1 MVHAQADATREGIE
15 VNPQVAVMSTVESGA
30 PLAQVPSIVSEN
42 EKRDIESPLD
52 EKQDP
57 ALAYSESRTSGIH
70 REDDQLAIV
79 NDGTPFPVDPNLP
92 VETSQLT
99 WRAVIVGSLLGLIV
113 GASNIYL
120 GLKTGFTFGA
130 GLFGAIF
137 GFAIIKPLSHVLPEK
152 LGGGYFGPKENA
164 VVQTAATSAG
174 SLTGLFVAAVPAMYH
189 LGLMKTPKEDIGRL
203 FTLTIIT
210 AFYGLFFAIPLR
222 KYYILKQR
230 LVFPSPTATAF
241 TIRSL
246 HDTTT
251 PAARIAAAKKIKI
264 LAVSF
269 VGSLTFKTVSQYA
282 PGILWDWHIFWWLYT
297 WGWKGIISAESWG
310 WVIELTPAFFGAGML
325 SGLNASWSFMLGSVL
340 AWAVIGP
347 VLVKQGKAFGIAQ
360 DENIP
365 GWMAYTSM
373 SSKDYINRP
382 SPRYWLLWPGVFL
395 MVCYSF
401 AEIAFSAP
409 IFWSAIKSGYRDAR
423 YKLRET
429 QARRKGQEF
438 NEPKP
443 EGYEAMEDPAPPHE
457 QVPLWAWVTG
467 LALSMVATLVVGHF
481 QFHLDAGVGIVS
493 LLLAFLFAF
502 IGVQSS
508 GTTDVNPVGVIA
520 KASQLVIG
528 GITKAQGVPV
538 HEAQLAN
545 LVAGSVAGQ
554 AASHAVDMT
563 GDLKTGHLLRAS
575 PAAMFWSQIAG
586 SFIGIWLSVGLF
598 VLFSTA
604 YPCLIDL
611 DIPCTS
617 FGMPAVSA
625 WRSVTIAVTSPTLPI
640 PHSSGMCAIALGIA
654 AAATVV
660 VKHLWI
666 PQKYHKWIPNWN
678 GIGLGFVVPQTYYPI
693 AMIVGAHVAYTWES
707 RRPKSA
713 EIWIFALAAGLIAGE
728 GMGGV
733 LSALL
738 TIVKVSGDHYGS
750 AVACPG
756 GSYCG

>member
-1 MVHAQADATREGIE
+1 MREVADI
-15 VNPQVAVMSTVESGA
+15 NPTVMSTVESGA
-30 PLAQVPSIVSEN
+30 PLAQVSSRPSYN
-42 EKRDIESPLD
+42 EKHDLESPID
-52 EKQDP
+52 EKQEP
-57 ALAYSESRTSGIH
+57 ALAYAESHISQPAF
-70 REDDQLAIV
+70 REDGQLAIV
-79 NDGTPFPVDPNLP
+79 NDGSPFPTDPNAP

-99 WRAVIVGSLLGLIV
+99 VRAVAIGSLLGLIV

-137 GFAIIKPLSHVLPEK
+137 GFAIIKPLSHALP
-152 LGGGYFGPKENA
+152 LRFGGGYFGPKENA

-189 LGLMKTPKEDIGRL
+189 LGLMTTPKADIGRL

-210 AFYGLFFAIPLR
+210 AFYGLFFAILLR

-251 PAARIAAAKKIKI
+251 PAARIAAKKKIKI
-264 LAVSF
+264 LAASF
-269 VGSLTFKTVSQYA
+269 SGSLIFKTISGYA

-297 WGWKGIISAESWG
+297 WGWKGIIHAESWG
-310 WVIELTPAFFGAGML
+310 WFIELTPAFFGAGML
-325 SGLNASWSFMLGSVL
+325 SGLNASWSFMLGSIL

-347 VLVKQGKAFGIAQ
+347 VLVKQGKAFGSPHSE
-360 DENIP
+360 DIP
-365 GWMAYTSM
+365 GWIGYTSM

-382 SPRYWLLWPGVFL
+382 SPRYWLLWPGVFV

-401 AEIAFSAP
+401 AEVACSAP
-409 IFWSAIKSGYRDAR
+409 IFWSAMKTAYRDTS
-423 YKLRET
+423 YKLRE
-429 QARRKGQEF
+429 RKAHRNGVEF
-438 NEPKP
+438 TEPKP
-443 EGYEAMEDPAPPHE
+443 EGYDMIDDPAPPSE
-457 QVPLWAWVTG
+457 QVPLWAWVVG
-467 LALSMVATLVVGHF
+467 LTTAAVGTLIVGHF

-493 LLLAFLFAF
+493 LILAFLFAF

-508 GTTDVNPVGVIA
+508 GTTDVNPIGVIA

-528 GITKAQGVPV
+528 GITKGQGLPL

-575 PAAMFWSQIAG
+575 PKAMFWAQIAG
-586 SFIGIWLSVGLF
+586 SAIGIWLSVGLF
-598 VLFSTA
+598 VLFATA
-604 YPCLIDL
+604 YPCLTNLEIE
-611 DIPCTS
+611 CTA
-617 FGMPAVSA
+617 FGMPAVAA

-640 PHSSGMCAIALGIA
+640 PKSSGMTAIGMGVSAI
-654 AAATVV
+654 VSV
-660 VKHLWI
+660 FVKHWFI

-693 AMIVGAHVAYTWES
+693 AMIVGAHVAYAWES

-738 TIVKVSGDHYGS
+738 TIVKADGGLYGS

-756 GSYCG
+756 YEYCG

>member
-1 MVHAQADATREGIE
+1 MAYPQANMREVADI
-15 VNPQVAVMSTVESGA
+15 NPTVMSTVESGA
-30 PLAQVPSIVSEN
+30 PLAQISSRPSYN
-42 EKRDIESPLD
+42 EKHDVESPVD
-52 EKQDP
+52 EKQEP
-57 ALAYSESRTSGIH
+57 ALAYVESRISQPAY
-70 REDDQLAIV
+70 REDGQFAII
-79 NDGTPFPVDPNLP
+79 NDGSPFPIDPNAP

-99 WRAVIVGSLLGLIV
+99 VRAVAIGSLLGLIV

-137 GFAIIKPLSHVLPEK
+137 GFAIIKPLSHALP
-152 LGGGYFGPKENA
+152 LRFGGGYFGPKENA

-189 LGLMKTPKEDIGRL
+189 LGLMTTPKADIGRL

-251 PAARIAAAKKIKI
+251 PAARIAAKKKIKI
-264 LAVSF
+264 LAASF
-269 VGSLTFKTVSQYA
+269 SGSLIFKTVSGYA

-297 WGWKGIISAESWG
+297 WGWKGIIHAESWG
-310 WVIELTPAFFGAGML
+310 WFIELTPAFFGAGML
-325 SGLNASWSFMLGSVL
+325 SGLNASWSFMLGSIL

-347 VLVKQGKAFGIAQ
+347 VLVKQGKAFGTPHSGGIA
-360 DENIP
+360 
-365 GWMAYTSM
+365 GWIGYTSM
-373 SSKDYINRP
+373 SSKDYINKP
-382 SPRYWLLWPGVFL
+382 SPRYWLLWPGVFV

-401 AEIAFSAP
+401 AEVACSAP
-409 IFWSAIKSGYRDAR
+409 IFWSAMKNAYRDTS
-423 YKLRET
+423 YKLRERK
-429 QARRKGQEF
+429 ARRNGVEF
-438 NEPKP
+438 TEPKP
-443 EGYEAMEDPAPPHE
+443 EGYDMIEDPAPPSE
-457 QVPLWAWVTG
+457 QVPLWAWLVG
-467 LALSMVATLVVGHF
+467 LSLAAVGTLVVGHF

-493 LLLAFLFAF
+493 LILAFLFAF

-528 GITKAQGVPV
+528 GITKGQGIPI

-575 PAAMFWSQIAG
+575 PKAMFWAQIAG
-586 SFIGIWLSVGLF
+586 SAIGIWLSVGLF
-598 VLFSTA
+598 VLFATA
-604 YPCLIDL
+604 YPCLTNL
-611 DIPCTS
+611 EVECTA
-617 FGMPAVSA
+617 FGMPAVAA

-640 PHSSGMCAIALGIA
+640 PKASGMTAIGMGVAAIA
-654 AAATVV
+654 TVFI
-660 VKHLWI
+660 KHRFI

-678 GIGLGFVVPQTYYPI
+678 GIGLGFVVPQTYYAI
-693 AMIVGAHVAYTWES
+693 AMIVGAHVAYGWES

-738 TIVKVSGDHYGS
+738 TIVKVDGALYGS

-756 GSYCG
+756 YEYCG

>member
-1 MVHAQADATREGIE
+1 
-15 VNPQVAVMSTVESGA
+15 MSTIESGA
-30 PLAQVPSIVSEN
+30 PLAQVSSRISHN
-42 EKRDIESPLD
+42 EKHDLESPLD

-57 ALAYSESRTSGIH
+57 ALAYTDSRTSIPAL
-70 REDDQLAIV
+70 RDDGQLAIV
-79 NDGTPFPVDPNLP
+79 NDGSPFPVDPSAP
-92 VETSQLT
+92 VETQQFT
-99 WRAVIVGSLLGLIV
+99 VRAVLIGSLLGLIV

-137 GFAIIKPLSHVLPEK
+137 GFAIIKPLSHVLPAAF
-152 LGGGYFGPKENA
+152 GGGYFGPKENA

-189 LGLMKTPKEDIGRL
+189 LKLMTTPKEDIGRL

-251 PAARIAAAKKIKI
+251 PAARIAAKKKIKI
-264 LAVSF
+264 LAISF
-269 VGSLTFKTVSQYA
+269 SSSLVFKTVSGYA

-297 WGWKGIISAESWG
+297 WGWKGIIHAESWG
-310 WVIELTPAFFGAGML
+310 WFIELTPAFFGAGML

-340 AWAVIGP
+340 AWGVIGP
-347 VLVKQGKAFGIAQ
+347 TLVKQGKAFGAPKNP
-360 DENIP
+360 DIP
-365 GWMAYTSM
+365 GWIGYTGM

-401 AEIAFSAP
+401 AEVAYSAP
-409 IFWSAIKSGYRDAR
+409 IFWKAMKSAYTDTS
-423 YKLRET
+423 YKLRERK
-429 QARRKGQEF
+429 ARKNGVEF
-438 NEPKP
+438 TEPKP
-443 EGYEAMEDPAPPHE
+443 EGYDMMDDPAPKEE
-457 QVPLWAWVTG
+457 QVPLWAWVIG
-467 LALSMVATLVVGHF
+467 LTLSAIGTLVVGHF
-481 QFHLDAGVGIVS
+481 QFHLNAGVGIVS
-493 LLLAFLFAF
+493 LLLAFIFAF

-528 GITKAQGVPV
+528 GITKGQGIPL

-575 PAAMFWSQIAG
+575 PKAMFWAQVVG
-586 SFIGIWLSVGLF
+586 SGIGIWLSVGLF
-598 VLFSTA
+598 VLFATA
-604 YPCLIDL
+604 YPCLTDL
-611 DIPCTS
+611 EAECTA
-617 FGMPAVSA
+617 FGMPAVAA

-640 PHSSGMCAIALGIA
+640 PKSSGMTAIGMGIA

-660 VKHLWI
+660 IKYQFV
-666 PQKYHKWIPNWN
+666 PEKYHKYIPNWN
-678 GIGLGFVVPQTYYPI
+678 GIGLGLVVPQTYYPI
-693 AMIVGAHVAYTWES
+693 AMIVGAHVAHTWTK
-707 RRPKSA
+707 RRPASA

-738 TIVKVSGDHYGS
+738 TIVKVDGGVYGS

-756 GSYCG
+756 FEYCG

>member
-1 MVHAQADATREGIE
+1 MRLSQGDASSRAIPSASPDHLTMVHAQADATREGIDAY
-15 VNPQVAVMSTVESGA
+15 PSAAVMSTIESGA
-30 PLAQVPSIVSEN
+30 PLAQVPSIVSHN
-42 EKRDIESPLD
+42 EKHDLESPVD

-57 ALAYSESRTSGIH
+57 ALAYSESRTSGAVPY
-70 REDDQLAIV
+70 REDGRIAIV

-92 VETSQLT
+92 EESAQLT

-137 GFAIIKPLSHVLPEK
+137 GFAIIKPLSHVLPER

-230 LVFPSPTATAF
+230 LIFPTPTATAF

-264 LAVSF
+264 LAISF
-269 VGSLTFKTVSQYA
+269 VASLTFKTVSQYA

-297 WGWKGIISAESWG
+297 WGWKGIIHAESWG
-310 WVIELTPAFFGAGML
+310 WFIELTPAFFGAGML

-340 AWAVIGP
+340 AWGVIGP
-347 VLVKQGKAFGIAQ
+347 VLVKQGKAFGIAKSE
-360 DENIP
+360 DIP
-365 GWMAYTSM
+365 GWFVYTSM

-395 MVCYSF
+395 M
-401 AEIAFSAP
+401 IAFSAP
-409 IFWSAIKSGYRDAR
+409 IFWSAIKSGYKDVR
-423 YKLRET
+423 YKVREA

-443 EGYEAMEDPAPPHE
+443 ENYESMEDPAPPHE
-457 QVPLWAWVTG
+457 QVPLWAWVFG
-467 LALSMVATLVVGHF
+467 LALSIVATLVVGHF

-493 LLLAFLFAF
+493 LLLAFIFAF

-508 GTTDVNPVGVIA
+508 GTTDVNPIGVIA

-528 GITKAQGVPV
+528 GITKAQGIPI

-575 PAAMFWSQIAG
+575 PVAMFWSQIAG

-598 VLFSTA
+598 VLFATA
-604 YPCLIDL
+604 YPCLINL
-611 DIPCTS
+611 EVECTS

-640 PHSSGMCAIALGIA
+640 PRSSGMCAIALGIA

-660 VKHLWI
+660 VKHLWL
-666 PQKYHKWIPNWN
+666 PQKYHKWVPNWN

-693 AMIVGAHVAYTWES
+693 AMIIGAHVAYTWES

-713 EIWIFALAAGLIAGE
+713 EIWVFALAAGLIAGE

-733 LSALL
+733 LTALL
-738 TIVKVSGDHYGS
+738 TIVK
-750 AVACPG
+750 
-756 GSYCG
+756 